1 MKTIFTKLFLAS
13 ALSFAGIAL
22 AQNYPNNDYYGNNG
36 YNNNGY
42 NNDGYEYYYDDYDY
56 PEDYYYDYPNDYY
69 TNDFYR
75 GYYNDYRNA
84 IISINWDRFY
94 MEFNLSP

>member
-36 YNNNGY
+36 YNNNVY
-42 NNDGYEYYYDDYDY
+42 NNEGYEYYYDDY
-56 PEDYYYDYPNDYY
+56 E
-69 TNDFYR
+69 
-75 GYYNDYRNA
+75 
-84 IISINWDRFY
+84 
-94 MEFNLSP
+94 LLL

>member
-1 MKTIFTKLFLAS
+1 MKTIFTKIFLAS

-42 NNDGYEYYYDDYDY
+42 NNDGYEYY
-56 PEDYYYDYPNDYY
+56 
-69 TNDFYR
+69 
-75 GYYNDYRNA
+75 
-84 IISINWDRFY
+84 
-94 MEFNLSP
+94 